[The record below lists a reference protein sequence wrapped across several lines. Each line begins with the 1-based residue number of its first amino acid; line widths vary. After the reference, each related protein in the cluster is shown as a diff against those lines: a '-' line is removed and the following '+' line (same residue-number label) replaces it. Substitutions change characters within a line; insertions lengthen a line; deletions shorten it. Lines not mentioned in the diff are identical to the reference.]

1 MKIIL
6 FALIIISIVLVS
18 GVSGCAKETVCNKP
32 YIKVGTECCLD
43 NNDNSIC
50 DKDETSQS
58 QQDIIQKTGNQSETP
73 KYNLSC
79 VSNCNRGV
87 EITSQEIV
95 NEQFIVTFSNNNQNK
110 CNMSC
115 YSIYKGALQIDI
127 PYQKTA
133 QSNFSFDYVVGNR
146 IACNEVEV
154 ADSPC
159 DSSAKQAFEA
169 K

>member
-1 MKIIL
+1 MKAVL
-6 FALIIISIVLVS
+6 FALIIVSILLVS
-18 GVSGCAKETVCNKP
+18 GCVKEVTCDKP

-50 DKDETSQS
+50 DKDETNQS
-58 QQDIIQKTGNQSETP
+58 QQDITINQPESP
-73 KYNLSC
+73 KYTLSC
-79 VSNCNRGV
+79 ISNCNRGV
-87 EITSQEIV
+87 EIKSQEIV
-95 NEQFIVTFSNNNQNK
+95 GEQFIVTFSNNNQNK

-115 YSIYKGALQIDI
+115 YSLYKGALQIDI

-146 IACNEVEV
+146 LMCNEVG
-154 ADSPC
+154 DSPC